1 VGVRAAPVGVR
12 AAPVVVQAAGEVSEP
27 LAAAPMPGLLAVVRP
42 MAGVLVATVQRP
54 AVAREPMAVRVPGA
68 VQAVLV
74 DVTAVLV
81 DVPAVP
87 LAVLVV
93 PLAVLVAPMP
103 GRAQERAAPAVRRD
117 APSLAPR
124 DAPRRVPGDVLP
136 GRGERRVP
144 RPARR
149 AGRGLGAGQADPGLT
164 TVPGRRSGRDG
175 ETAPSAATERAEPTA
190 ATELSRA
197 IGQIAAIGRT
207 GAIGLT
213 AATERAEPTAA
224 TAAAAAGLT
233 GGTRATGP
241 SADPTFRRPSRPT
254 TWTPRRGR
262 S

>member
-1 VGVRAAPVGVR
+1 
-12 AAPVVVQAAGEVSEP
+12 
-27 LAAAPMPGLLAVVRP
+27 
-42 MAGVLVATVQRP
+42 
-54 AVAREPMAVRVPGA
+54 
-68 VQAVLV
+68 
-74 DVTAVLV
+74 
-81 DVPAVP
+81 
-87 LAVLVV
+87 V

-213 AATERAEPTAA
+213 AAIGLTGAIGLTAATERAEP